1 MPTAQTDPQ
10 LADYPRPAAGDAP
23 TILRLGHVDVNVC
36 DLEEARTFYV
46 DVLGFLEAHRESGRL
61 YLRAQEEFDQWSI
74 SLTDAGDGGLG
85 HVALRVQTP
94 DDLERIAQAHERLGL
109 SVRRVGAGEEFGQ
122 GEAVRVRTPDGFPLE
137 FYHHMDQIPPMR
149 HEGRLRL
156 PMRMPFAQ
164 RGVRPLRIDHVNIRP
179 SSMDTSLRY
188 WVGTLGFS
196 ISEYVRR
203 DGRVFAAWTRR
214 TSGTHEVALM
224 QGEDR
229 PTIHHFAYA
238 LPDAQAVV
246 AAADVM
252 ADAGFRDGIDY
263 GPGRH
268 GLSNAMYLYVRDPS
282 GNRVELFTG
291 DYQRDLDMEP
301 IGWSWEDYDETGRLW
316 WRKDM
321 PDRFREVLAVDET
334 WPEQR

>member
-1 MPTAQTDPQ
+1 VATAQTDPN
-10 LADYPRPAAGDAP
+10 LAGYGRPAPGEVAR
-23 TILRLGHVDVNVC
+23 ILRLGHVDVSVR

-46 DVLGFLEAHRESGRL
+46 DVLGYVEAHREPGRL
-61 YLRAQEEFDQWSI
+61 YLRALEEFDQWSLC
-74 SLTDAGDGGLG
+74 LTAGDAGGLN
-85 HVALRVQTP
+85 HVAFRVESP
-94 DDLERIAQAHERLGL
+94 DDLEKIARLHDERGL
-109 SVRRVGAGEEFGQ
+109 PVVRVAAGEEPGQ
-122 GEAVRVRTPDGFPLE
+122 GDAVRVRSGDGFPVE
-137 FYHHMDQIPPMR
+137 FYHHMDQIPVGR
-149 HEGRLRL
+149 HDGRLRL
-156 PMRMPFAQ
+156 PMRMPGMQ

-179 SSMDTSLRY
+179 SSMDESLRY

-196 ISEYVRR
+196 ISEYVQR
-203 DGRVFAAWTRR
+203 DGGVFAAWTRR
-214 TSGTHEVALM
+214 TTGTHEVALM
-224 QGEDR
+224 QGDAR

-238 LPDAQAVV
+238 LPDMQSVV

-282 GNRVELFTG
+282 GNRIELFTA
-291 DYQRDLDMEP
+291 DYHRDLDMEP

-321 PDRFREVLAVDET
+321 PDRFREVVPVDEG
-334 WPEQR
+334 WPGSP